1 VLVVDDSAVMR
12 QGMTAILSR
21 VPDIHVMVAADPII
35 AREKMKR
42 ARPDVILLDLEMP
55 RMDGLT
61 FLRQLMASDPVP
73 VVICSALTG
82 SGGTDLALHALEEGA
97 VEIITKPRLGVQ
109 DFIEESATRL
119 VDAIRAAAAARLRPA
134 AERPAAAEPADE
146 RPRPAARPRG
156 DRPPVSDRVIALG
169 ASTGGTE
176 ALHQVL
182 QAMPAD
188 APGIVVVQ
196 HMPERF
202 TRVFAERL
210 DRGCRIAVKEA
221 EDDDE
226 VVDGRALIAPGDR
239 HLLIHRTGSHY
250 VAEVRRGPLVSRH
263 RPSVDV
269 LFHSVAAAA
278 GAAAV
283 GAILTGMGDDG
294 AAGLLAMRNAG
305 AWTIA
310 QDEASSVVFGM
321 PKEAIARGAVAEVL
335 PLGEIG
341 SAALLRARAA
351 GRPRPSGRTA

>member
-1 VLVVDDSAVMR
+1 VDDSAVMR

-21 VPDIHVMVAADPII
+21 VPGTSVMVAADPII

-61 FLRQLMASDPVP
+61 FLRELMASDPLP

-82 SGGTDLALHALEEGA
+82 GGTELALRALEEGA
-97 VEIITKPRLGVQ
+97 LEVITKPRLGVQ
-109 DFIEESATRL
+109 DFLEESATRL
-119 VDAIRAAAAARLRPA
+119 VDAIRAASEAHLRLPARRPPAERPPSVPAAPPPPRLAAAARPA
-134 AERPAAAEPADE
+134 T
-146 RPRPAARPRG
+146 
-156 DRPPVSDRVIALG
+156 SDRVIALG

-176 ALHQVL
+176 ALREVL
-182 QAMPAD
+182 EAMPED

-210 DRGCRIAVKEA
+210 DRTCRIAVKEA
-221 EDDDE
+221 ESDDQ

-239 HLLIHRTGSHY
+239 HLLIHRSGSHY

-269 LFHSVAAAA
+269 LFRSVAEAA
-278 GAAAV
+278 GDSAV

-294 AAGLLAMRNAG
+294 AAGLLAMKTAG

-310 QDEASSVVFGM
+310 QDEQTSVVFGM
-321 PKEAIARGAVAEVL
+321 PKEAIARGAVDEVL
-335 PLGEIG
+335 PLSEIG
-341 SAALLRARAA
+341 AAALRRARAGGRRRPA
-351 GRPRPSGRTA
+351 GETA